1 MTGTGALPTCGLME
15 LDKETGV
22 PLTKRNKRSVLVRS
36 ILFWTGVLLVIVSP
50 LVGAIPGPGG
60 VFVFA
65 AGAGLMLKNSRWAK
79 KQYAK
84 FKKKHPHKGAWADWS
99 LRRPSHRR
107 RSERDKALSA
117 PADSAGDR

>member
-1 MTGTGALPTCGLME
+1 ME
-15 LDKETGV
+15 TDRETGI
-22 PLTKRNKRSVLVRS
+22 PLTARNKQSAIVRSV
-36 ILFWTGVLLVIVSP
+36 LFWTGVLLVIVSP

-84 FKKKHPHKGAWADWS
+84 FKKRHPNKGAWADWS

-107 RSERDKALSA
+107 RTERDKAVA
-117 PADSAGDR
+117 AGDGDGAGTS